1 MPRISARNTGR
12 KKRGLQPERIFGL
25 VVCCVVLGYLCS
37 KLLYIITILPDLIAN
52 PDIFLSSLAD
62 GWVVYGGI
70 LGGILGGWLYCR
82 WKKLETWKYFDL
94 GLASVALAQGFGR
107 IGCFMAGCC
116 YGAETSGPLAVV
128 FPDTCQYAPPGV
140 PLVPTQLISSALD
153 FLLFFFLILYDR
165 KWKKRDGEVT
175 AWYLILYSA
184 GRFILEFWRGDAIR
198 GAVGPL
204 STSQFIGIFTFLA
217 GIILLALRRKSSP
230 APETDAGEKPTE
242 TGETKAAEES
252 AETEETE
259 AAKEPGGTE
268 EVVTEKAADESAG
281 AEESGTEKAAEAAE
295 PEEPEENADMGT
307 AEQDKD
313 AEENGVAQAMPFFI
327 GKPVRHRVEKLTD
340 RN

>member
-1 MPRISARNTGR
+1 MYNDLLTIGPLTIHGYGLMTAIGIIAAYFSAEYRA
-12 KKRGLQPERIFGL
+12 KKKGLQPERIFGL

-230 APETDAGEKPTE
+230 APETDAEEKPTE
-242 TGETKAAEES
+242 TGETKAAE
-252 AETEETE
+252 
-259 AAKEPGGTE
+259 
-268 EVVTEKAADESAG
+268 ESAG

-295 PEEPEENADMGT
+295 PEEPEGNADMET

-313 AEENGVAQAMPFFI
+313 AEKTV
-327 GKPVRHRVEKLTD
+327 
-340 RN
+340 

>member
-1 MPRISARNTGR
+1 MYNDLFTIGPLTIHGYGLMTAAGIIAAYFSAEYRA
-12 KKRGLQPERIFGL
+12 KKKGLQPERIFGL

-37 KLLYIITILPDLIAN
+37 KLLYIITILPELIAN
-52 PDIFLSSLAD
+52 PDMFLSSLAD

-107 IGCFMAGCC
+107 IGCFLAGCC

-184 GRFILEFWRGDAIR
+184 GRFILEFWRGDAER
-198 GAVGPL
+198 GAVGAL

-217 GIILLALRRKSSP
+217 GVILLVLRRKSKP
-230 APETDAGEKPTE
+230 APEPEESTEK
-242 TGETKAAEES
+242 KKAEEQ
-252 AETEETE
+252 ETEEAETKE
-259 AAKEPGGTE
+259 AD
-268 EVVTEKAADESAG
+268 TEK
-281 AEESGTEKAAEAAE
+281 
-295 PEEPEENADMGT
+295 
-307 AEQDKD
+307 
-313 AEENGVAQAMPFFI
+313 
-327 GKPVRHRVEKLTD
+327 R
-340 RN
+340 

>member
-1 MPRISARNTGR
+1 MYNDLLTIGPLTIHGYGLMTAIGIIAAYFSAEYRA
-12 KKRGLQPERIFGL
+12 KKKGLQPERIFGL

-107 IGCFMAGCC
+107 IGCFHG
-116 YGAETSGPLAVV
+116 GVLLWSGDVRALWQLYFRIVSMHP
-128 FPDTCQYAPPGV
+128 TGV

-230 APETDAGEKPTE
+230 APETDAEEKPTE

-252 AETEETE
+252 AETEEAE

-268 EVVTEKAADESAG
+268 EAVTEKAADESAG

-295 PEEPEENADMGT
+295 PEEPEGNADMET

-313 AEENGVAQAMPFFI
+313 AEKTV
-327 GKPVRHRVEKLTD
+327 
-340 RN
+340 

>member
-1 MPRISARNTGR
+1 MYNDLLTIGPLTIHGYGLMTAIGIIAAYFSAEYRA
-12 KKRGLQPERIFGL
+12 KKKGLQPERILALWSGVWSGL
-25 VVCCVVLGYLCS
+25 SVFQAAVYYYDIAGADCQSGY
-37 KLLYIITILPDLIAN
+37 IPQ
-52 PDIFLSSLAD
+52 LS
-62 GWVVYGGI
+62 GRR
-70 LGGILGGWLYCR
+70 LGGLRRNPGRILGGWLYCR

-107 IGCFMAGCC
+107 IGCFLAGCC

-230 APETDAGEKPTE
+230 ARRRMLKRNRQKP
-242 TGETKAAEES
+242 GRRKLRKNRQKPKRQKPRKSRAERKKS
-252 AETEETE
+252 
-259 AAKEPGGTE
+259 
-268 EVVTEKAADESAG
+268 
-281 AEESGTEKAAEAAE
+281 
-295 PEEPEENADMGT
+295 
-307 AEQDKD
+307 
-313 AEENGVAQAMPFFI
+313 
-327 GKPVRHRVEKLTD
+327 
-340 RN
+340 